1 VTGKPVD
8 ATAAERRQRWRERIE
23 ESILPPLVALAIA
36 AVVGDLLIITFGQAP
51 GEVYRLLLEGTWGNA
66 YGFGQVIYKATT
78 LTFTGLAV
86 AIGIRAGL
94 FNIGAESQLAAGGFA
109 AAVVGL
115 ALPGAMPGFLAMIIC
130 IVAAGVGG
138 GIVGGVPGVLR
149 ARFGASEV
157 IVTIML
163 NFIVLALLNYL
174 VATHLAVA
182 ETLHTREIAGGHL
195 ARLADLSPI
204 FAGSAANLTVVFAL
218 LTAGMAWWYL
228 FRTRAGYELRAV
240 GLQPDAAE
248 YGGVRVGAVWAKTM
262 MVSGALAGLGGVNY
276 VLGYKHYYEEG
287 FGAGSG
293 FLGIA
298 VALVGRNHPVGVVIA
313 ALLFA
318 TLSQG
323 GLAVNALVPKQMVDV
338 LTAIVI
344 IAVATA
350 VPEVRRA
357 LTALRRRPAPGTGN
371 RELGT
376 GNAEPALAKP
386 GASSHVPAAS
396 SQQ

>member
-1 VTGKPVD
+1 VSPGNRAV
-8 ATAAERRQRWRERIE
+8 ERRERWRTHLE
-23 ESILPPLVALAIA
+23 ESILPPLVALVIA
-36 AVVGDLLIITFGQAP
+36 ALVGDVLIIVFGQSP
-51 GEVYRLLLEGTWGNA
+51 GDVYRQLLEGTWGNA

-86 AIGIRAGL
+86 ALGIRAGL
-94 FNIGAESQLAAGGFA
+94 FNIGAESQLASGGFLA
-109 AAVVGL
+109 AIVGL
-115 ALPGAMPGFLAMIIC
+115 ALPPSVPSIIAIVLCMIAA
-130 IVAAGVGG
+130 AAGGGVVGA
-138 GIVGGVPGVLR
+138 VPGVLK

-163 NFIVLALLNYL
+163 NFVALALLNYI
-174 VATHLAVA
+174 VAAHVHVA
-182 ETLHTREIAGGHL
+182 ETLHTPEIHAG
-195 ARLADLSPI
+195 AIPRLAAI
-204 FAGSAANLTVVFAL
+204 ATMFEGSAANTAIFLAIAAAL
-218 LTAGMAWWYL
+218 AVWWYL
-228 FRTRAGYELRAV
+228 FRTRPGYELRAV

-248 YGGVRVGAVWAKTM
+248 YGGVRVGSVWSRTM
-262 MVSGALAGLGGVNY
+262 VLSGALAGLGGLNY

-287 FGAGSG
+287 FGAGNG

-323 GLAVNALVPKQMVDV
+323 GLAVNALVPKQMVEI
-338 LTAIVI
+338 LTAVVI

-357 LTALRRRPAPGTGN
+357 LSTARRRPAGTGT
-371 RELGT
+371 REP
-376 GNAEPALAKP
+376 EPIANP
-386 GASSHVPAAS
+386 GPS
-396 SQQ
+396 SQFPVPGSQP